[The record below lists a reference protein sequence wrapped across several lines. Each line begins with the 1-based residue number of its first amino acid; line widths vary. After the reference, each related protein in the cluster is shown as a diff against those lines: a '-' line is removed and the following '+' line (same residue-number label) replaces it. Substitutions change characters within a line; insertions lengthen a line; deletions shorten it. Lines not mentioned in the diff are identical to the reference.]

1 LSSNQFQNP
10 LLASTRFPAFS
21 KIVPEHVVPAVEQV
35 LADARDRVSQLTE
48 HQGAHTWES
57 LAQPLEDLEER
68 ISRTWS
74 PVGHLH
80 AVADNPALREAYNTC
95 VAKLSEYATEI
106 GQNEALFRGFESIA
120 NGAQYRTLG
129 DAQRKSIDD
138 AIRDFRLSGV
148 DLASADKHRYKQIRA
163 RLSELHSR
171 FGENVLDATQGWTK
185 HVTDES
191 LLQGL
196 PESAFALACDTAE
209 REGLPGWLLT
219 LEAPSYFPVM
229 NYADSAELRREMYE
243 ALTTRASDQGPNAGQ
258 WDNTDLIDEI
268 LELRHEKALLL
279 GFSNYAD
286 YSLATKMA
294 RTPAEVIDFLND
306 LVARTQPVAADEL
319 AELKTYAAVDHG
331 VSPLAAWDIPYYSEK
346 LRQHQYALTQEE
358 LRPYFPVNRVLAGLF
373 DIAGQLFGLR
383 IEAVEGVDIWD
394 RQVRFFSISDEADEI
409 RGHFYLDLF
418 SRPHKRGGA
427 WMDECVVRRFHQGAV
442 QTPIAFL
449 TCNFTPPVGD
459 APALLTHD
467 EVTTLFHEF
476 GHGLHH
482 MLTLVDY
489 PSVSGI
495 NGVEWDAIELPSQ
508 LMENWCWE
516 REALVTLS
524 GHWRTG
530 EALSDDLLNRL
541 RAAKNFQAGLKMI
554 RQLEFALFD
563 FRVHLD
569 HDAQRG
575 PRIQETLARVRR
587 EVAVIHPPAFNR
599 FAHAFSH
606 IFSGGY
612 AAGYYSYLWAEVLS
626 SDAYSKFEEHGVLDA
641 ATGREFMKCVLEKG
655 GSRDALELFVNFRG
669 REPRNDAL
677 LRHSG
682 IVRNGDEESLV

>member
-1 LSSNQFQNP
+1 
-10 LLASTRFPAFS
+10 
-21 KIVPEHVVPAVEQV
+21 
-35 LADARDRVSQLTE
+35 
-48 HQGAHTWES
+48 
-57 LAQPLEDLEER
+57 
-68 ISRTWS
+68 
-74 PVGHLH
+74 
-80 AVADNPALREAYNTC
+80 
-95 VAKLSEYATEI
+95 
-106 GQNEALFRGFESIA
+106 
-120 NGAQYRTLG
+120 
-129 DAQRKSIDD
+129 
-138 AIRDFRLSGV
+138 
-148 DLASADKHRYKQIRA
+148 
-163 RLSELHSR
+163 
-171 FGENVLDATQGWTK
+171 
-185 HVTDES
+185 
-191 LLQGL
+191 
-196 PESAFALACDTAE
+196 
-209 REGLPGWLLT
+209 
-219 LEAPSYFPVM
+219 
-229 NYADSAELRREMYE
+229 
-243 ALTTRASDQGPNAGQ
+243 
-258 WDNTDLIDEI
+258 
-268 LELRHEKALLL
+268 
-279 GFSNYAD
+279 
-286 YSLATKMA
+286 
-294 RTPAEVIDFLND
+294 
-306 LVARTQPVAADEL
+306 
-319 AELKTYAAVDHG
+319 
-331 VSPLAAWDIPYYSEK
+331 
-346 LRQHQYALTQEE
+346 
-358 LRPYFPVNRVLAGLF
+358 
-373 DIAGQLFGLR
+373 
-383 IEAVEGVDIWD
+383 
-394 RQVRFFSISDEADEI
+394 
-409 RGHFYLDLF
+409 
-418 SRPHKRGGA
+418 
-427 WMDECVVRRFHQGAV
+427 VRRFHQGAV

-489 PSVSGI
+489 PSVAGI

-641 ATGREFMKCVLEKG
+641 ATGREFMKCVLEQG